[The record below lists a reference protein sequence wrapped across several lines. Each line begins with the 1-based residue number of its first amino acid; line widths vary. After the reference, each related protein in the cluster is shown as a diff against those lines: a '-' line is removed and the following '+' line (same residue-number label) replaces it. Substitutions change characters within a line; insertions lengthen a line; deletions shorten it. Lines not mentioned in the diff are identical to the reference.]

1 LDVYALWSS
10 GFKQLPASVSDDT
23 TTNNMK
29 TKNLILVTILTVFTL
44 TIFGQDSSKKAVT
57 EKPNISQKSEVL
69 VDLKNIDNI
78 EKLFQRQEPSWF
90 TKYGT
95 VLVAIVALLGTI
107 ITSIITNTRSRIN
120 TELQLTA
127 SNQNTAL
134 QLAAS
139 KDSTEKQ
146 IQTSRENLTNQ
157 LNASEK
163 NLLAQISANKLQDVE
178 KRNAELQFK
187 LKNELKETVAKFINS
202 ATTLNSKLNY
212 IIYSELEE
220 GRRNEAEE
228 EYNKTQVLRNELKVY
243 YYSIKV
249 TLDGSDKQKELEKVI
264 DKYMKATCFDFNLD
278 QAKADDYEQPVGQ
291 LFHKIKSIIHDN
303 YQEPV

>member
-1 LDVYALWSS
+1 MRKKY
-10 GFKQLPASVSDDT
+10 
-23 TTNNMK
+23 
-29 TKNLILVTILTVFTL
+29 LIFATLFTMIAL
-44 TIFGQDSSKKAVT
+44 TIFGQNNPQKPLS
-57 EKPNISQKSEVL
+57 EKPSFSQKSEVV

-78 EKLFQRQEPSWF
+78 EKLLQRQEPSWF

-107 ITSIITNTRSRIN
+107 ITSIITNRRSRIN
-120 TELQLTA
+120 TELQLAFTN
-127 SNQNTAL
+127 SNTTL

-139 KDSTEKQ
+139 KESTEKQ
-146 IQTSRENLTNQ
+146 IQASKENLTNQ

-163 NLLAQISANKLQDVE
+163 NLLAQIAANKLQDTE

-212 IIYSELEE
+212 IIYSEIEE
-220 GRRNEAEE
+220 DRRIEAQE
-228 EYNKTQVLRNELKVY
+228 EYNKTQVLRNELKDY

-249 TLDGSDKQKELEKVI
+249 TLDGSEKQKELEKVI
-264 DKYMKATCFDFNLD
+264 DKYMRVTCFEFNLEK
-278 QAKADDYEQPVGQ
+278 AKSDDYEQPIGL